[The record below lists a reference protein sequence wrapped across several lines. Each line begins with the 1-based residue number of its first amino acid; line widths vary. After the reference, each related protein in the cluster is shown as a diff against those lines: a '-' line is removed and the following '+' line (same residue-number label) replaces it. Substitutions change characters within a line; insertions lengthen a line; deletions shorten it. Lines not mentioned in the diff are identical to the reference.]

1 MPDLK
6 ESLTRY
12 VQEETPSSFPPFSTV
27 RARARHRS
35 HHRAAG
41 LSLVAAMLVVGGT
54 TVTVRHLDKHRVP
67 TSTTAQASS
76 PGLNRTHSQG
86 LGSSRAGAVP
96 LGNATPS
103 CVESYTLQTLAEQAF
118 AFDGT
123 VLSLGAARSD
133 RALGL
138 TDDPGYIGVT
148 FTVTEWFRGGNP
160 PQITVDMLPPSSAPT
175 ATSGGEGNSVGGPS
189 YGVGSRLLVSGG
201 PRWGGPP
208 LQNPVAATCG
218 FTRYYQQQ
226 TAAAWRQ
233 ALAGP
238 SR

>member
-1 MPDLK
+1 MSDLK

-12 VQEETPSSFPPFSTV
+12 VQEETPLSFPPFSTV

-35 HHRAAG
+35 HRRAAG
-41 LSLVAAMLVVGGT
+41 LSLVAATLVVGGT
-54 TVTVRHLDKHRVP
+54 TVTVRHLDNHRVP
-67 TSTTAQASS
+67 TSTTAQAPS
-76 PGLNRTHSQG
+76 PDLNRINSQG
-86 LGSSRAGAVP
+86 PGNSRAGAVP
-96 LGNATPS
+96 LGNASPS
-103 CVESYTLQTLAEQAF
+103 CVESYTLQTLREQAF

-123 VLSLGAARSD
+123 VLSLGAGRSD
-133 RALGL
+133 RAPGL

-148 FTVTEWFRGGNP
+148 FTVTEWFRGGNAR
-160 PQITVDMLPPSSAPT
+160 QITVNMLPPTTTPT
-175 ATSGGEGNSVGGPS
+175 ATSEGEGNSVGGPS

-208 LQNPVAATCG
+208 LQDPVAAVCG

-238 SR
+238 R